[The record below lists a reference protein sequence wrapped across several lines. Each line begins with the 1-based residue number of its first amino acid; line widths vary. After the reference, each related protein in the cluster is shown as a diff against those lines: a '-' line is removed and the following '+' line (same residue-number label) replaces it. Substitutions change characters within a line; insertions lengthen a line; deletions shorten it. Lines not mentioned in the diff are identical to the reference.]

1 MDVGKVAAQIEAIL
15 RGSVLFFRVKQL
27 PGGMRLE
34 MRRAV
39 TAHYA
44 VGSQAKRFDDPVGE
58 ARRLVGD
65 DAPGDVA
72 PLELMQEFAHARE
85 QARVD
90 ANAFRVA
97 LQERVAQ
104 ARIIRVA

>member
-1 MDVGKVAAQIEAIL
+1 
-15 RGSVLFFRVKQL
+15 
-27 PGGMRLE
+27 MRLE

-58 ARRLVGD
+58 ARSLVGN

-72 PLELMQEFAHARE
+72 ALEFMQEFGHAGE

-90 ANAFRVA
+90 ANALGVA

-104 ARIIRVA
+104 ARIIRACATRSWSATPREVGSAHV